1 VPHSQTS
8 ADADQATA
16 VDEQTTTGGE
26 AQLPDRER
34 LRLARWSAERLG
46 LARWSGTA
54 ASAERGAARDEA
66 ARRRD
71 RAASSRDAAAEA
83 RDLAIAR
90 LQKALLSGR
99 ASARAAADRLAELTR
114 QAVADRE
121 AAAADRIRAA
131 EDRREAA
138 RDRAAAVAE
147 LESAHL
153 DQLTGAYLRG
163 IGQVALRQELERAR
177 REGRGLVLAFVDVN
191 GLKRV
196 NDRYGYLAGDELLR
210 DVAAVLRSRL
220 RSYEPVVRYGGDEF
234 VCAIAGVSL
243 EAARRR
249 FAEIEHALAEAGRP
263 DAVSVGLAELR
274 DADSL
279 TDLVSRADG
288 ALARSRARRLGQGRD
303 RAA

>member
-8 ADADQATA
+8 ADADHATA
-16 VDEQTTTGGE
+16 VDEQGTTGGE
-26 AQLPDRER
+26 PQSPDRER

-71 RAASSRDAAAEA
+71 RAARARDDAARARDAAMVKLQEA
-83 RDLAIAR
+83 LRV
-90 LQKALLSGR
+90 GR
-99 ASARAAADRLAELTR
+99 ASAQAAAERLAELTG

-177 REGRGLVLAFVDVN
+177 REGGGLVLAFVDVN

-210 DVAAVLRSRL
+210 DVAAILRSRL
-220 RSYEPVVRYGGDEF
+220 RSYEPVVRFGGDEF

-243 EAARRR
+243 EAAQRR
-249 FAEIEHALAEAGRP
+249 FDEIECALAEAGRP
-263 DAVSVGLAELR
+263 DAISVGLAALR
-274 DADSL
+274 DTDSL
-279 TDLVSRADG
+279 TDLLSRADG
-288 ALARSRARRLGQGRD
+288 ALARGRARRFGRGRD
-303 RAA
+303 QAA